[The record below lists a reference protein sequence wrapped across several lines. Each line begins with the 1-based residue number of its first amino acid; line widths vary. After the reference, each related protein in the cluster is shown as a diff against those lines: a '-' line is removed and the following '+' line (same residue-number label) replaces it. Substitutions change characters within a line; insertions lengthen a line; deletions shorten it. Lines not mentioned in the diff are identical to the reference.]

1 MSMAVLVWYSSINRM
16 TSNNHKLK
24 RALLWLP
31 ARLYELAVRLR
42 VAAYETDY
50 LKAKRLDATVISVG
64 NLTFG
69 GTGKTPMVEY
79 IARYLKS
86 EDHSVAILTRGY
98 ARESSGMNVLNG
110 PAPEAGAREKSY
122 REVGDEPA
130 MLARALPEIPI
141 IVDKDRHKAG
151 AWAGERLG
159 CDVLVLDDGYQHLGL
174 ARDLNIL
181 LIDATDTFGGFEMA
195 PFGRLREPLY
205 GIKRADVVI
214 VTRAD
219 RAFDQGQTEAIIK
232 LHCGVK
238 LPVMYFSSLI
248 TELRHLATGD
258 SYDVKEFTGWKV
270 AVACGIANPEAFADD
285 LLQVGISIVSES
297 FFPDHHPFD
306 QADVN
311 AITRAARE
319 AGAEAIVTTEK
330 DAVRLEGL
338 NYGGD
343 VPIYAARLQLQ
354 SDDEVRLK
362 SLLLRTVSKKK

>member
-1 MSMAVLVWYSSINRM
+1 M
-16 TSNNHKLK
+16 TSSNHKLK

-50 LKAKRLDATVISVG
+50 LREKRLEATVISIG

-98 ARESSGMNVLNG
+98 ARESSGMKVLNG
-110 PAPEAGAREKSY
+110 PGSEAGAREKSY

-141 IVDKDRHKAG
+141 IVDRDRHKAG
-151 AWAGERLG
+151 AWASDRLG
-159 CDVLVLDDGYQHLGL
+159 CDVLVLDDGYQHLAL

-232 LHCGVK
+232 LHCGAK
-238 LPVMYFSSLI
+238 MPVMYFSSLI
-248 TELRHLATGD
+248 SELKHLATGE
-258 SYDVKEFTGWKV
+258 SYDVKEFNGWKV
-270 AVACGIANPEAFADD
+270 AVACGIANPEALADD

-306 QADVN
+306 QADVD

>member
-1 MSMAVLVWYSSINRM
+1 M
-16 TSNNHKLK
+16 TSTNHKLK

-50 LKAKRLDATVISVG
+50 LKEKRLDAAVISIG

-79 IARYLKS
+79 VARYLKS

-98 ARESSGMNVLNG
+98 GRESSGMKVLNG
-110 PAPEAGAREKSY
+110 PGPEAGAREKSY

-141 IVDKDRHKAG
+141 IVDRDRHKAG

-159 CDVLVLDDGYQHLGL
+159 CDVLILDDGYQHLSL

-232 LHCGVK
+232 LHCGAKV
-238 LPVMYFSSLI
+238 PVMYFSSAI
-248 TELRHLATGD
+248 TELKHLATGL

-285 LLQVGISIVSES
+285 LLQVGISIVSER

-306 QADVN
+306 QADVD
-311 AITRAARE
+311 AITRDARE
-319 AGAEAIVTTEK
+319 AGAEAVVTTEK

-338 NYGGD
+338 KYGGD

-362 SLLLRTVSKKK
+362 SLLLRTVSEKK